1 MLDKQDLQAIK
12 ELIDTSIAASE
23 QRLTGRIDEAIT
35 ASEQRTDAKLTA
47 MEQRIKKDV
56 AHETMVMMEQYF
68 QPKFQLLAENQQLI
82 LEKLDGKVDKEDCQN
97 SMSVVAAAI
106 RTHSRDIEELKA

>member
-12 ELIDTSIAASE
+12 ELVDESIA
-23 QRLTGRIDEAIT
+23 T
-35 ASEQRTDAKLTA
+35 SEQRTDEKLAA

-56 AHETMVMMEQYF
+56 SQETMVMMEQYF

-82 LEKLDGKVDKEDCQN
+82 LEKLNGKVDKEDCQN

-106 RTHSRDIEELKA
+106 RTHSRDIDELKAQ

>member
-12 ELIDTSIAASE
+12 ELVDTSIAAAE
-23 QRLTGRIDEAIT
+23 
-35 ASEQRTDAKLTA
+35 K
-47 MEQRIKKDV
+47 RIKKDV
-56 AHETMVMMEQYF
+56 SHETMVMMEQYF

-106 RTHSRDIEELKA
+106 RTHGRDIEELKAQ

>member
-12 ELIDTSIAASE
+12 ELVDASIAASE
-23 QRLTGRIDEAIT
+23 QH
-35 ASEQRTDAKLTA
+35 
-47 MEQRIKKDV
+47 IKKDV

-68 QPKFQLLAENQQLI
+68 QPKFDLLAENQQLI

-106 RTHSRDIEELKA
+106 RTHGRDIEELKA